1 MRTRQFA
8 RPSILLIAA
17 LALVGCDRIT
27 GAGQQKTLDAEAIG
41 YACRISLKTPED
53 CMKENETQS
62 PTSVLLG
69 WKEADRD
76 IKDKAIDPSMGKAVP
91 QTVQS
96 AAPAAATESK
106 PVAEKAAENAT
117 AKSEKPTAAT
127 GEKPAAAV
135 SEKPAAAATGKPN
148 QGAAE
153 KTAGH

>member
-27 GAGQQKTLDAEAIG
+27 GADQQKTLDAEAIG

-62 PTSVLLG
+62 PTSVLFG
-69 WKEADRD
+69 WKEADKD
-76 IKDKAIDPSMGKAVP
+76 IKENTIDPSMGKHPLALPAP
-91 QTVQS
+91 QSVAP
-96 AAPAAATESK
+96 AAPAK
-106 PVAEKAAENAT
+106 PD
-117 AKSEKPTAAT
+117 
-127 GEKPAAAV
+127 
-135 SEKPAAAATGKPN
+135 

-153 KTAGH
+153 QKTNH